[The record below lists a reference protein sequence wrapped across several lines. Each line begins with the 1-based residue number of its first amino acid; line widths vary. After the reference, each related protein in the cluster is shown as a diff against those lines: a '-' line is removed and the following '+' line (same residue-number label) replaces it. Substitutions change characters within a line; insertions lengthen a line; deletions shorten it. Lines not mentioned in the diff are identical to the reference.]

1 MTPSTTTGPTDD
13 PRRAVAQEL
22 LQRLG
27 PAASRYTPQQLAQAA
42 STILS
47 RRQQAAQPPAT
58 AALPQSGLPLDTGT
72 AQDATAQVTHGRP
85 SGILPEVTQVAQGIG
100 EMFGHM
106 ANAVRFDL
114 GLNPTTAETQ
124 GMGAAGTLNRGGPA
138 VLAAA
143 KAQAVDSLPP
153 DQKASILQG
162 QALWA
167 TMAAGPLLGR
177 ILPVVPG
184 VTNKATQYLVGNALG
199 GAVYGAIAPT
209 PEGQTKGQAILHSA
223 GQFGLAGSAVDLAAA
238 GVSGAIPWKEP
249 ITGFLPPTKEA
260 AVAQGGQLAN
270 ELAAAKLRPGEALT
284 AKPIPRSATND
295 EIQHTALEVTGPP
308 PPPSKI
314 DPNQPTLAD
323 MTGANTWSKAVD
335 QAAKKQAI
343 DVGVMHTP
351 TVESATPEMQAA
363 VKETVENPPTATVG
377 DLAGRAF
384 TTPDPD
390 AHFAAH
396 IGDHIDIPPET
407 QLPPLTGEPKPG
419 DLPSL
424 NIAQSLQ
431 FLKTS
436 QTHLDGIVQAA
447 KAARGQA
454 TQETLSRLG
463 GQAGFAA
470 RPLVNALGGFGIST
484 IGDQVEDEH
493 PALGSLLHTVGRLM
507 ETSAVLSLPG
517 EFWAR
522 KNVLSRAISSLDAT
536 VALTQPGAKE
546 AVGQIQNLL
555 TYHGTQ
561 AEMLRR
567 DLARVF
573 PDEASQ
579 RALAY
584 IGGPNWNQN
593 AHWASLNPTQQ
604 QWATRIV
611 TELHRDLAGV
621 ANAAGVMGAAR
632 DHYMPLAFNRKYY
645 EESFG
650 GNPANITPGLSQ
662 TGGWAKQRVFPDL
675 ATAEDWVKS
684 KGLDPEQVLNHNGPE
699 LVVSHFRSV
708 MRALDNKALTNAM
721 LHLGYLQPKEE
732 IIGGTTQFTP
742 NMPGWR
748 DVNVPGWQDH
758 RAPNA
763 VATLLENAARGPIPT
778 SGLGQAY
785 DLVSGLAT
793 RAVIYNRYIH
803 GLNLVRANLFAGVG
817 WDGYSAAQKALNN
830 NDPAILEAAQHG
842 VQALRGQIVPRAA
855 EAIDDLLAAGGH
867 KDLTV
872 KALQAARGFIAQ
884 GDHVQDMI
892 GSTALA
898 VWNKERAKFIE
909 AHPEILPGS
918 PAWQTNMDRIGRYA
932 NDVAGRV
939 PSFFR
944 SPTAAKLM
952 NRVFLAPQWLESR
965 WNLMQK
971 GLIDD
976 PAKVLNGGLPA
987 SDALYGKFKLRQLA
1001 IAAAGTAALSYA
1013 LSGKGPTFNPQT
1025 SKFYANTGMQD
1036 DRGNDIGFDP
1046 WGWGQDE
1053 LQLFGSQSP
1062 LWPVAYLNRKTS
1074 PLVNIATE
1082 LKYGRDFRGRELSP
1096 AEAVEN
1102 AAANLGGIAQGLEI
1116 GAKTA
1121 LNASQGVQPTVSGV
1135 VRGVAATVGLG
1146 GFAGLQ
1152 SDQQVMLSA
1161 QAAKILQQYGVPATG
1176 ERVWNLTRLMLSD
1189 ARRTGGRSNFGY
1201 LSGSYVA
1208 NEQRQLQGAHPY
1220 TWLWNHLTAGFQ
1232 NLVQ

>member
-1 MTPSTTTGPTDD
+1 MNSATTGGAQQPDL
-13 PRRAVAQEL
+13 RSQAVQQV

-27 PAASRYTPQQLAQAA
+27 PRAAQFSDAEIAQAA
-42 STILS
+42 QQWMGRQPKST
-47 RRQQAAQPPAT
+47 QAPQPPR
-58 AALPQSGLPLDTGT
+58 LPLDTAA
-72 AQDATAQVTHGRP
+72 AQDATAQVAHGRP

-124 GMGAAGTLNRGGPA
+124 GIAAAGTLNRGGPA

-177 ILPVVPG
+177 LLPVVPG

-209 PEGQTKGQAILHSA
+209 PEGQTKGQAILQSA
-223 GQFGLAGSAVDLAAA
+223 GQFGLAGSAVDLVA
-238 GVSGAIPWKEP
+238 GATAIPWKEP

-260 AVAQGGQLAN
+260 AVAEGGQLAN

-284 AKPIPRSATND
+284 AKPVPRSATND

-314 DPNQPTLAD
+314 DPDQPTLAD

-343 DVGVMHTP
+343 DLAVMHTP
-351 TVESATPEMQAA
+351 TVESATPEMQTAIHEA
-363 VKETVENPPTATVG
+363 VSAPPAKDVG
-377 DLAGRAF
+377 ELAGRAF

-396 IGDHIDIPPET
+396 IGDHVDIPPET
-407 QLPPLTGEPKPG
+407 QLPPLTGELKPG

-431 FLKTS
+431 FLKDS
-436 QTHLDGIVQAA
+436 QAKLDGIVQAA
-447 KAARGQA
+447 KTVRDQA
-454 TQETLSRLG
+454 TQETLANLG
-463 GQAGFAA
+463 ARAGFIA
-470 RPLVNALGGFGIST
+470 RPVVNAIGGFGIS
-484 IGDQVEDEH
+484 IVGDQVEDEH
-493 PALGSLLHTVGRLM
+493 PALGSLLHMVGRLM
-507 ETSAVLSLPG
+507 ETSAVLSVPG

-522 KNVLSRAISSLDAT
+522 KNVIARGISSLDAT

-546 AVGQIQNLL
+546 AAAQIGNLL

-573 PDEASQ
+573 PDEPSQ

-650 GNPANITPGLSQ
+650 ANPQNIGPGLSE

-675 ATAEDWVKS
+675 ATAEQWVAS
-684 KGLDPEQVLNHNGPE
+684 KGLDPELVLNHNGPE
-699 LVVSHFRSV
+699 LVVNHFRSV
-708 MRALDNKALTNAM
+708 MRALDNKALTDAFQ
-721 LHLGYLQPKEE
+721 HLGYLQPKEE

-742 NMPGWR
+742 NIPGWR

-763 VATLLENAARGPIPT
+763 VATLLENAARGPIPA

-785 DLVSGLAT
+785 DLVNGLAT

-817 WDGYSAAQKALNN
+817 WDGYSAAAKAVAQ
-830 NDPAILEAAQHG
+830 NDPAVLEAAQHG
-842 VQALRGQIVPRAA
+842 VQVLRGPIVPRAA
-855 EAIDDLLAAGGH
+855 EAVDDLLAAGGH
-867 KDLTV
+867 SDLTTKV
-872 KALQAARGFIAQ
+872 LQKARGFIAG

-898 VWNKERAKFIE
+898 VWNKERAKFVKNN
-909 AHPEILPGS
+909 PDILPGS
-918 PAWQTNMDRIGRYA
+918 PAWQANMDRMGKYA

-944 SPTAAKLM
+944 SPTASKFM
-952 NRVFLAPQWLESR
+952 SRVFLAPQWLESR

-971 GLIDD
+971 GLLDD

-1013 LSGKGPTFNPQT
+1013 LSGKGPVFNPQT

-1036 DRGNDIGFDP
+1036 DKGNDLGFDP

-1062 LWPVAYLNRKTS
+1062 FWPVAYLNRKTA

-1082 LKYGRDFRGRELSP
+1082 LKYGRDFRGRELSAP
-1096 AEAVEN
+1096 EAVEN
-1102 AAANLGGIAQGLEI
+1102 AASNLGGIAQGLEY

-1121 LNASQGVQPTVSGV
+1121 LDASQGVHPTVPGLI
-1135 VRGVAATVGLG
+1135 RGAASTVGLG

-1152 SDQQVMLSA
+1152 SDQHVMLAA
-1161 QAAKILQQYGVPATG
+1161 QAAKILQQYGVPANG

-1189 ARRTGGRSNFGY
+1189 ARRSGGRSSFGY

-1208 NEQRQLQGAHPY
+1208 NEQRQLQGNHPY
-1220 TWLWNHLTAGFQ
+1220 AWIWNHLTSGFGQ
-1232 NLVQ
+1232 LVQ